1 MVQPNQNSSDS
12 HNPSDPTSAEEHRPY
27 HLPVMVDEVVA
38 GLEPARDGWIVD
50 ATLGGGGHSRALLDR
65 FPHARLIGVD
75 RDPDA
80 LLQAPES
87 ERLSAVRGNYR
98 DIASILSDGAFPDR
112 VDGILFDLGVSSHQ
126 LDTAERGFSYRYAGP
141 LDMRMGPDAGRTAGE
156 LVNEAS
162 VDELAGIFR
171 RYGEERFA
179 KRIAEAIVDQ
189 RPFADTLALAT
200 CISDAVP
207 AATRRKKHP
216 ARRVFQAI
224 RIEVND
230 ELAGISEALEGAIEH
245 LTVGGRIV
253 VMAYHSLEDRIV
265 KRLFVDRS
273 QSCVCPPDIPVCVC
287 GADPDVRVITR
298 KPIKASEAEIAENPR
313 ARSAVLRIAEVAR

>member
-1 MVQPNQNSSDS
+1 MVQPIDNPSNSDI
-12 HNPSDPTSAEEHRPY
+12 PSDPTSAGEHRPY
-27 HLPVMVDEVVA
+27 HTPVMVDEVVA

-50 ATLGGGGHSRALLDR
+50 ATFGGGGHSRALLDR
-65 FPHARLIGVD
+65 FPHACLVGVD

-87 ERLSAVRGNYR
+87 ERLTVVRGNYR
-98 DIASILSDGAFPDR
+98 HIASILSGGAFPDR

-126 LDTAERGFSYRYAGP
+126 LDTAERGFSYRHAGP
-141 LDMRMGPDAGRTAGE
+141 LDMRMGPDARRTAGD

-171 RYGEERFA
+171 RYGEERFS

-189 RPFADTLALAT
+189 RPFTDTFALAS

-230 ELAGISEALEGAIEH
+230 ELSGISEALEGAIEH
-245 LTVGGRIV
+245 VTVGGRIV
-253 VMAYHSLEDRIV
+253 VIAYHSLEDRIV
-265 KRLFVDRS
+265 KRLFADRS
-273 QSCVCPPDIPVCVC
+273 LSCVCPPDIPVCVC